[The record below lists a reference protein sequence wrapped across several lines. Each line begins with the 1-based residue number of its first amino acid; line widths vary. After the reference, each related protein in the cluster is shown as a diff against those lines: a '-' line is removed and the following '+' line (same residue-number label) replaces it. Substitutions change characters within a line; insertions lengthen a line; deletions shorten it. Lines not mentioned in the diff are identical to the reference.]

1 MNISKLTKLSSLC
14 ALAIIGC
21 YTINE
26 LHATGRNVKNC
37 AANGDVMTAT
47 FSWFVNAEGGYVFAS
62 VEGGQTVTK
71 TATGSCSEQQKEID
85 NAAGAG
91 RHRVDAVNCA
101 LAYVPK
107 PPGSPP
113 WVTDAYVYC
122 GLNGGIL
129 INPAE

>member
-71 TATGSCSEQQKEID
+71 TATGSCSASNKRKSITPL
-85 NAAGAG
+85 G
-91 RHRVDAVNCA
+91 REDIAWTQSIA
-101 LAYVPK
+101 LSHMFPSLPVRL
-107 PPGSPP
+107 PGSQ
-113 WVTDAYVYC
+113 TLMFIAGLMEAY
-122 GLNGGIL
+122 
-129 INPAE
+129 